1 MKEYAIITGVAS
13 GIGECIANDF
23 VKRGIVVFGI
33 DVNKPKNK
41 LIKYFKCDI
50 RDEEK
55 IIEIMNIIRETTDRI
70 DYLINVA
77 GIFCEVTRNYI
88 ENLSKEEWQTVI
100 DVNLT
105 GTFLISKYTIPFLK
119 KSLNGNIIS
128 LSTEQV
134 KLPQEKG
141 APYAVTKAG
150 VEMLSKILALE
161 LMSSKIR
168 VNVIQLASVRT
179 NFLKS
184 YKNDD
189 KLINEIMKKTDKDM
203 PYGIIEPEDV
213 SKMVNFLIY
222 DGCKITG
229 QSILI
234 DSGVILNINKKK

>member
-1 MKEYAIITGVAS
+1 MIEYAIVTGVAS

-33 DVNKPKNK
+33 DVNEPKNG

-50 RDEEK
+50 RDEER
-55 IIEIMNIIRETTDRI
+55 IIEVMSEIKKITDRI

-77 GIFCEVTRNYI
+77 GIFCDATRNYI

-119 KSLNGNIIS
+119 KSSNGNIIS

-150 VEMLSKILALE
+150 LEMFSKILALE
-161 LMSSKIR
+161 LMNSKIR
-168 VNVIQLASVRT
+168 VNVIELASVRT
-179 NFLKS
+179 NFLKR
-184 YKNDD
+184 YKKDD
-189 KLINEIMKKTDKDM
+189 NLINEMMKKTNKDM

-213 SKMVNFLIY
+213 LKMVNFLIY

-234 DSGVILNINKKK
+234 DSGVVLNFNKRK